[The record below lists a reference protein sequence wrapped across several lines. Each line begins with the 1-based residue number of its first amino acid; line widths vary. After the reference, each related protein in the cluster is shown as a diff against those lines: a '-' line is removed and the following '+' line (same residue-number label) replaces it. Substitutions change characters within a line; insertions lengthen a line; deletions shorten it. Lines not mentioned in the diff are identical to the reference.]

1 MTDPIMFAFAVTA
14 ILATPGPTNTLLAT
28 SGAVSGLRCSLP
40 LVPAELAGYLIAI
53 VTIGFVVNPI
63 ISTLP
68 MLAALLRLAV
78 AIYMGILAIR
88 LWQRGALEIVGR
100 RLVGPRDV
108 FVTTL
113 LNPKAIIFATGVVPL
128 HHPDSGAY
136 VAAFSGLL
144 VCISVAWIGI
154 GSAIGRGALSRFGSS
169 IVPRLG
175 AAAICA
181 FATALVVRALD

>member
-1 MTDPIMFAFAVTA
+1 MTDPILFALAVIA

-28 SGAVSGLRCSLP
+28 SGAASGLRRSLP

-53 VTIGFVVNPI
+53 ATIGFVVDPI
-63 ISTLP
+63 ISSLP
-68 MLAALLRLAV
+68 MLAASLAV
-78 AIYMGILAIR
+78 AIYLVTLAIR
-88 LWQRGALEIVGR
+88 LWRRGALEIVGR

-128 HHPDSGAY
+128 HQSDRGVY
-136 VAAFSGLL
+136 VAAFCGLL

-154 GSAIGRGALSRFGSS
+154 GIAIGRGALSRSGSS

-181 FATALVVRALD
+181 FAAALVVRALD